1 MKTIRLWLLTLGVLL
16 FFVTSATAQGTSPLI
31 LTLTADGTVAPA
43 MKEYIRRGIQA
54 AEQQDAEVLILQLN
68 TPGGLISDMEA
79 IVQDI
84 RASRVPVVVY
94 VTPRGGI
101 AGSAGAFITIAGH
114 ASAMAPETAI
124 GAASPI
130 SGDGTDIPETLER
143 KQKEALRA
151 LVRSLTENRPAEAV
165 AVAEEMVE
173 TARAI
178 SASEALQVGLV
189 DFIADDLDTLI
200 RQLNGFTVQMP
211 TGPRTLQTSDARVQS
226 LGMSFIEQLLDI
238 LVNPNIVFLLL
249 GLGVQAILIEIS
261 SPGGWVAGF
270 IGAVCLA
277 LGAYGLGI
285 LPVNWFGLLILLISF
300 ALFFLELK
308 TPTYGGLTAAGI
320 GTFIIGA
327 LVLFNSA
334 NVPDFFQVSVPLV
347 VGVGIIT
354 GILFALLM
362 GMALRAQF
370 VPHAMGQETLTGQVG
385 IAKSKIGPHG
395 QVQLNSELWSAD
407 LAEGEKP
414 IPAGEQVIVDKID
427 GLRLKVRRGSQPG
440 GSNERKEQ

>member
-1 MKTIRLWLLTLGVLL
+1 MKTVRFWLLTLSLFLL
-16 FFVTSATAQGTSPLI
+16 SVTSANAQDDSPLI
-31 LTLTADGTVAPA
+31 LTLTAEGTVAPA
-43 MKEYIRRGIQA
+43 MKEYIRRGIEA
-54 AEQQDAEVLILQLN
+54 AEQQNAELVIIQLN
-68 TPGGLISDMEA
+68 TPGGLISDMEV

-84 RASRVPVVVY
+84 RASQVPVVVY
-94 VTPRGGI
+94 VAPRGGF

-114 ASAMAPETAI
+114 ASAMAPETVI

-151 LVRSLTENRPAEAV
+151 LVRSLAENRPAEAV

-178 SASEALQVGLV
+178 SATEALQVGLV
-189 DFIADDLDTLI
+189 DFIADDLDALLL
-200 RQLNGFTVQMP
+200 QLNGFTVQMP
-211 TGPRTLQTSDARVQS
+211 GGLRTLNTENARVQPF
-226 LGMSFIEQLLDI
+226 GMSFIEQLLDI

-261 SPGGWVAGF
+261 SPGGWLAGF

-300 ALFFLELK
+300 VLFFLELK

-320 GTFIIGA
+320 GTFIVGA

-347 VGVGIIT
+347 IGT
-354 GILFALLM
+354 GIVTGVMFALLM
-362 GMALRAQF
+362 GLALRAQF
-370 VPHAMGQETLTGQVG
+370 VPHSMGQESLAGQVG
-385 IAKSKIGPHG
+385 IAKSKISPHG

-414 IPAGEQVIVDKID
+414 IAAGEQVIVDSVH
-427 GLRLKVRRGSQPG
+427 GVRLKVRRANTPG
-440 GSNERKEQ
+440 GNNERKE